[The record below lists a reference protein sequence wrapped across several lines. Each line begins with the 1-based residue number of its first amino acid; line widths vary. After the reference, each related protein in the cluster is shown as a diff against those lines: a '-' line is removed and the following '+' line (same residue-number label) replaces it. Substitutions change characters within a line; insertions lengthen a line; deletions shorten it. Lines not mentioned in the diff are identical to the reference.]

1 MNKCIVS
8 KNLVKWRFVDRRGR
22 VSFNKIIHMFNSLY
36 GFFKYCDSDLSQE
49 NIHSAFQRSSNL
61 VTTSPRYQP

>member
-36 GFFKYCDSDLSQE
+36 GFF
-49 NIHSAFQRSSNL
+49 NIVTQIYLKKIFTLRFSAVQI
-61 VTTSPRYQP
+61 